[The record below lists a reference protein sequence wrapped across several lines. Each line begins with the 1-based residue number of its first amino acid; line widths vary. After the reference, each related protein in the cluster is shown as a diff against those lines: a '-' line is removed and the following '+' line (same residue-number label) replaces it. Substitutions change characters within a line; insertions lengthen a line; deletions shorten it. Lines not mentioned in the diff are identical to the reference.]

1 MIEFNFNITLIGLI
15 IFGLLIY
22 GFYRGYK
29 RGAITMIVSL
39 SILFVSLII
48 AAGLG
53 FAVSI
58 YFYKNTQS
66 QVPQVFGAIIL
77 LLIFG
82 VGIIL
87 SNLIQ
92 KKVFV
97 KIKDNDPTDNT
108 SEIIGGI
115 LGFIKYFV
123 IAGVFSLGL
132 NYLDQGGNFLPQ
144 SEKEGKFFKGTAWV
158 MTHTVRI
165 LNFPARTTGPYMPKP
180 NPQITVIKN
189 NNTKNNNTQNTNNNP
204 QPPNPQNKQQLV
216 IDPND
221 SKP

>member
-29 RGAITMIVSL
+29 RGAITMIVSV
-39 SILFVSLII
+39 SVLFVALII

-53 FAVSI
+53 FAVSV
-58 YFYKNTQS
+58 YFYRNTQS
-66 QVPQVFGAIIL
+66 QVPQVFGSIVL

-82 VGIIL
+82 AGIIL
-87 SNLIQ
+87 SNAVQ

-132 NYLDQGGNFLPQ
+132 NYLDQAGNFLPQ
-144 SEKEGKFFKGTAWV
+144 TEKEGKFFKGTAWV
-158 MTHTVRI
+158 MTHTIRI
-165 LNFPARTTGPYMPKP
+165 LNYPVKTTGPNMPQQ

-189 NNTKNNNTQNTNNNP
+189 TNTKHKNTQNTNP
-204 QPPNPQNKQQLV
+204 PPPNPQNQQQLV
-216 IDPND
+216 IDPNNN
-221 SKP
+221 KP